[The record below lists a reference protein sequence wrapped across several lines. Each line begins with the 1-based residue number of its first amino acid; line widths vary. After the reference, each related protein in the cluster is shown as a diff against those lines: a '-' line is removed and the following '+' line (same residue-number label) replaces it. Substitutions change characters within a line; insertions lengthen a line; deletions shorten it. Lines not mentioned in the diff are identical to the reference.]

1 MAPRLS
7 PRLIRR
13 IVWLVFVAGI
23 AGMILASLKDSNGGA
38 VTAGL
43 VTAVAALGLILI
55 TSVVPPAALAKPVED
70 EVGAAGAR
78 ATVDQEIAADVEA
91 RIAELV
97 AAGADEDQVR
107 RLVRRAIDLGAGH
120 PSRTPT

>member
-1 MAPRLS
+1 VNSRLS

-23 AGMILASLKDSNGGA
+23 AGMIVASIKDSNGGA
-38 VTAGL
+38 ITAGM

-55 TSVVPPAALAKPVED
+55 TSVVPPEALARPSADDAEVTGHVE
-70 EVGAAGAR
+70 
-78 ATVDQEIAADVEA
+78 VDQQVAADVEA

-97 AAGADEDQVR
+97 EAGADEEQVR
-107 RLVRRAIDLGAGH
+107 RLVRRAVDLGAGTRS
-120 PSRTPT
+120 PSAP